1 MPTVQR
7 LNISPVLS
15 LGLEH
20 RESIAVESRGVVE
33 DRRFFIVDEND
44 RLIDQLLVDSMVQ
57 VSAWT
62 NPDATVLRL
71 TFPDGRVVEDDVR
84 LGAAFD
90 SVIRKRPTQGNEV
103 DGPLA
108 AALSDFIGR
117 TVRLIRAD
125 RPGATRGDGAVSLMT
140 EASLDRLGH
149 HLGVRTVDG
158 RRFRMLI
165 DLSGDVAHEED
176 TWIGHRIELGET
188 ILRVSGAIPRC
199 AMTTHDPDSGARD
212 YDTLRA
218 IKEFRGFAGPAG
230 KDLMFGVYG
239 EVEQTGTI
247 RVGDKVRVLD

>member
-1 MPTVQR
+1 MPAVTRFNV
-7 LNISPVLS
+7 SPVLS

-20 RESIAVESRGVVE
+20 RDTIDVEARGVRE
-33 DRRFFIVDEND
+33 DRRFFIVDDND

-62 NPDATVLRL
+62 DPDATVLRL
-71 TFPDGRVVEDDVR
+71 TFPDGQVVEDDVR
-84 LGAAFD
+84 PGAAFD
-90 SVIRKRPTQGNEV
+90 SIIRKRPTQGNNV
-103 DGPLA
+103 DGPFA
-108 AALSDFIGR
+108 AALSDFVGR

-125 RPGATRGDGAVSLMT
+125 RPGATRGDGAVSLVT
-140 EASLDRLGH
+140 DASLDKLGH
-149 HLGVRTVDG
+149 HLGVGAVDG

-188 ILRVSGAIPRC
+188 ILLVSGAIPRC
-199 AMTTHDPDSGARD
+199 AMTTHDPDTGARD

-218 IKEFRGFAGPAG
+218 IKEYRGFAGPDG

-239 EVEQTGTI
+239 QVERTGTI
-247 RVGDKVRVLD
+247 RVGDEVRVLD